1 MPVSGHWDD
10 IIGTL
15 GLHPDNRYPATC

>member
-10 IIGTL
+10 IIGAL
-15 GLHPDNRYPATC
+15 G

>member
-15 GLHPDNRYPATC
+15 GLHPDNRHPATC

>member
-10 IIGTL
+10 EKGAL
-15 GLHPDNRYPATC
+15 G